1 MHAVASESVRSSPNK
16 VRTKSLVAHIP
27 VSSVSKSQR
36 ALSFGILTTS
46 PSGHLFHISPHAI
59 LRFFPYTQQCRY
71 PLSMPSVWGFH
82 STHRRV
88 RSAPIRFN
96 TRRYESIAKVQ
107 SQYQKRERNFT
118 RELRISECVMFNMV
132 EGQEAGNWY
141 REVKAGTTQRVM

>member
-59 LRFFPYTQQCRY
+59 LRFFPYTQQCRF
-71 PLSMPSVWGFH
+71 PLSMPSVFIRLTAESEAHHPVQHPPLREHRKSAKPVPETGEKFH
-82 STHRRV
+82 ARIENLRV
-88 RSAPIRFN
+88 CDVQYGGRTRSRKLVP
-96 TRRYESIAKVQ
+96 
-107 SQYQKRERNFT
+107 
-118 RELRISECVMFNMV
+118 
-132 EGQEAGNWY
+132 GG
-141 REVKAGTTQRVM
+141 